1 MATWLLI
8 CLGLTVILLGFFVL
22 LALLDP
28 DAIPAPFP
36 RLRRRS
42 HHGTTAHSTRRHPE
56 VRGSGRPPAR

>member
-8 CLGLTVILLGFFVL
+8 CVGLTVILLGFFVL
-22 LALLDP
+22 VDP

-42 HHGTTAHSTRRHPE
+42 HHGTTAHSRRRHPE

>member
-8 CLGLTVILLGFFVL
+8 CVGLTVILLGFFVL

-42 HHGTTAHSTRRHPE
+42 HHGTTAHSTRRHPK
-56 VRGSGRPPAR
+56 V

>member
-8 CLGLTVILLGFFVL
+8 CVGLTVILLGFFVL

-36 RLRRRS
+36 RLRRRD
-42 HHGTTAHSTRRHPE
+42 TRDGPE
-56 VRGSGRPPAR
+56 QRPSP